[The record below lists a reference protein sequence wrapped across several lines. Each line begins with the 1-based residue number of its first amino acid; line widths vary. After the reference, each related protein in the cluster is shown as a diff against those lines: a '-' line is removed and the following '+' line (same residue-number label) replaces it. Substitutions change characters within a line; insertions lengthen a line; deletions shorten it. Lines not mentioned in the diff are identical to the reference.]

1 MDATNIVLTSILG
14 FAVLALVAVMFFMA
28 NAMGRMNEAMT
39 GLTHKFADQA
49 VAISDV
55 DLEKLR
61 VHVEFLKR
69 GDLPPD
75 PVKPTL
81 RMTQPYPN
89 PDEFTVPMPGN
100 PIT

>member
-1 MDATNIVLTSILG
+1 MDATNIVLASILG
-14 FAVLALVAVMFFMA
+14 IAVLALVAVVVL
-28 NAMGRMNEAMT
+28 MGKALEQMSEAMT

-69 GDLPPD
+69 GDLPPEPAK
-75 PVKPTL
+75 PVM

-89 PDEFTVPMPGN
+89 PDEFNVPMPGN